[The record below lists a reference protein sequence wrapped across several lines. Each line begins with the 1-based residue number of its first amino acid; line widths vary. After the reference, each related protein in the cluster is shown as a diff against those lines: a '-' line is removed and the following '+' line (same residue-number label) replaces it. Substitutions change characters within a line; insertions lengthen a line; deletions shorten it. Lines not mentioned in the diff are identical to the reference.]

1 MVWVLWQGF
10 GQGPPRPAGWTLHPS
25 ACSSDPCCPELQAL
39 VLGAFCRSPS
49 SGGFFPGGCGALVS
63 SVLFQ
68 QPATPPPHAANTAR
82 VPMPCPPWG
91 AFRPVSV
98 TQSCQPLAPQCPLP
112 TAGRLFRKKR
122 LEHGGMG
129 ETGAQLPGHLA
140 GIASSFFLCSSS
152 PAWNFVPPA
161 PTRQGAPPSPDL
173 DQRAAGI
180 RPGLGCGAGP
190 LSPPLEPSSGEIQKA
205 RTCFPPRSG
214 GRSSGREGPSSEVRQ
229 ELPSSDSK
237 WESLSFLREKWVD
250 GRQPPGHW

>member
-1 MVWVLWQGF
+1 MPF
-10 GQGPPRPAGWTLHPS
+10 A
-25 ACSSDPCCPELQAL
+25 AL
-39 VLGAFCRSPS
+39 LLLGGSFLGAE
-49 SGGFFPGGCGALVS
+49 GALVS

-161 PTRQGAPPSPDL
+161 PVRQGAPPSPDL

-237 WESLSFLREKWVD
+237 RESLSFLQEKWVD